1 MFKKLYEYFFGK
13 KEDTVVEAPYKVE
26 PPQTQFAS
34 SDEVPTPEI
43 DLQKVVD
50 TEGMIANENWSFP
63 QSRPIEG
70 NSEEVKPIRKTP
82 AKKTASRKKRT
93 LVKREESK

>member
-13 KEDTVVEAPYKVE
+13 KEETIVEAPYKVE
-26 PPQTQFAS
+26 PPQVQTAS
-34 SDEVPTPEI
+34 SDEVPVPKI

-50 TEGMIANENWSFP
+50 TEGTVNYTFP
-63 QSRPIEG
+63 QKRPIEG
-70 NSEEVKPIRKTP
+70 NIKEVKPTRKTV
-82 AKKTASRKKRT
+82 AKKTANRKKRT